1 MQSIIRDPRISDL
14 RPVTARTRTG
24 QTGLRHDGLGLSGR
38 TGTVRDGASD
48 SRDPPAVRTGTGPSR
63 PVRSLALHTGEWL
76 PTLSVKAT
84 GVPVHNRHKTGG
96 VVRRAMRYAELTL
109 RASGGFH
116 PADHAILESDA
127 LERVAISQFSHL
139 DDGTVVLLY
148 QLRGDPGPAEA
159 VLDADPDVL
168 GYGLSQTGTEV
179 HARVHLAPNTVV
191 ETLTRLPR
199 RYPLVVE
206 VPVDCLR
213 NGGLRAGVVGERETF
228 AVAVETIPASVTVE
242 LASIRPYDPGTG
254 RPAAALTAR
263 QQEILDAAL
272 AAGYYEV
279 PRRTTHEEIAADLD
293 IAPATVGEHLRK
305 IESRVLT
312 RVAGGVDTI

>member
-1 MQSIIRDPRISDL
+1 MQLVVRDPLISHL
-14 RPVTARTRTG
+14 RPVITRTR
-24 QTGLRHDGLGLSGR
+24 RDRRPHDTTDWDSPNR
-38 TGTVRDGASD
+38 TGTVRDGAGD
-48 SRDPPAVRTGTGPSR
+48 SRDPPAMRVGTGLSR
-63 PVRSLALHTGEWL
+63 ARSLALHTGEWVS
-76 PTLSVKAT
+76 TLSVRVT
-84 GVPVHNRHKTGG
+84 GVPVHNRHKMGV
-96 VVRRAMRYAELTL
+96 VVRRAMRYAELIL
-109 RASGGFH
+109 RASSGFH
-116 PADHAILESDA
+116 PADRAILESDA

-139 DDGTVVLLY
+139 DDRTVVLLY
-148 QLRGDPGPAEA
+148 QLRGDPGLAEA

-168 GYGLSQTGTEV
+168 GHGLSQTGTEV

-206 VPVDCLR
+206 VPVDCLG

-242 LASIRPYDPGTG
+242 LASTRPYDPGTG
-254 RPAAALTAR
+254 RPAAVLTAR
-263 QQEILDAAL
+263 QQEILDTAL

-279 PRRTTHEEIAADLD
+279 PRRMTHEEIAADLN
-293 IAPATVGEHLRK
+293 ITLATVGEHLRK

-312 RVAGGVDTI
+312 RVAGGVDTT